1 MTRLTKDLVEDGFFF
16 SPAKALL
23 KAMETEDVASTGH
36 GTVPVLEVDGMT
48 ASLSH
53 LKGVEIQVR

>member
-1 MTRLTKDLVEDGFFF
+1 MLLCFRRRFFF
-16 SPAKALL
+16 FPPAKALPE
-23 KAMETEDVASTGH
+23 AMESEAVASTGPSE
-36 GTVPVLEVDGMT
+36 VPVLEVDGMT

>member
-1 MTRLTKDLVEDGFFF
+1 MCRLGKRYKQNMLAFFF
-16 SPAKALL
+16 QPAKIMGREEA
-23 KAMETEDVASTGH
+23 ETTGH